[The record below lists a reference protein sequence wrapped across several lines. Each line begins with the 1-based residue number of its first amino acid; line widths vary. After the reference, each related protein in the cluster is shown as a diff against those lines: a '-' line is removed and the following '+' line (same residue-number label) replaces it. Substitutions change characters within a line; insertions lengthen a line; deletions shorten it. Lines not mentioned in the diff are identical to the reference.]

1 MSEQHIGGVGDYKEP
16 ERFVFVNAFKVYGI
30 GGALMVEAGRTK
42 PGAPGEPPS
51 IAGEIGMVLIPES
64 AEALATQILTA
75 IEEMKKKGAPSIQSV
90 KLGQKE
96 TNG

>member
-1 MSEQHIGGVGDYKEP
+1 MSEEHTGLVGYKEP

-42 PGAPGEPPS
+42 PVAPGDPPS
-51 IAGEIGMVLIPES
+51 IAGEIGIVLVPES
-64 AEALATQILTA
+64 AEALAHQILTA
-75 IEEMKKKGAPSIQSV
+75 IDEMKKKGAPSIQSIN
-90 KLGQKE
+90 LGQKE